1 MSADWVNDIN
11 RMQTKY
17 GVREWIRH
25 ATPFQLKKY
34 LEFRLDFI
42 KEEYDET
49 KEALITEDA
58 EEVVDGLIDLC
69 VVAIG
74 TLDAMGVNVHKA
86 WDSVLDAN
94 MAKEVGVKE
103 SRPNPLG
110 LPDLIKPAGWV
121 APSHAANHGILSSAW
136 SDAIEARAM
145 AANKARTDILAEHP
159 EINSE
164 WSPNAKHL
172 MEMEDANL
180 DGIIDFNP
188 DRMDIIGQN
197 GNDGLH
203 YESTTID
210 FTKDSEY
217 IRLYG
222 ETKTD
227 NTES

>member
-1 MSADWVNDIN
+1 
-11 RMQTKY
+11 
-17 GVREWIRH
+17 
-25 ATPFQLKKY
+25 
-34 LEFRLDFI
+34 
-42 KEEYDET
+42 
-49 KEALITEDA
+49 
-58 EEVVDGLIDLC
+58 
-69 VVAIG
+69 
-74 TLDAMGVNVHKA
+74 
-86 WDSVLDAN
+86 
-94 MAKEVGVKE
+94 VKE